1 MHEGDWAC
9 AQFLRSYLV
18 YRVLLLVPFFARL
31 QSRSFDPR
39 EGASREYFLTMV
51 SWSLPPPTSPGARC
65 TVLNPEKIPVFLA
78 SFKLS
83 NSIQRNIYI
92 YTYYTILYYTILYH
106 TILYNIILYYIIF
119 FQICLEKQLVFLS
132 VSMSFADS

>member
-92 YTYYTILYYTILYH
+92 HIILYFTILYYIILYYIILYYTILY
-106 TILYNIILYYIIF
+106 F
-119 FQICLEKQLVFLS
+119 FKYVLRS
-132 VSMSFADS
+132 SSFF